1 MSKPGPY
8 RVRARVSRTLRLLMV
23 GPALV
28 LAASCSSSS
37 GSGGA
42 AAPATGGGAGR
53 GPAAPGI
60 VVTTAT
66 VMQKPMTVEARAVG
80 NVEAS
85 SSVAVRAQVSGEL
98 LKVGFDE
105 GRDVVA
111 GQTLFTLNPRQFEV
125 ALQQAEAALTRSQA
139 QAQGMV
145 AQVQRAD
152 ELLRQQLISKAEYDQ
167 LATQLAVYQASIEAD
182 RAQVENAKL
191 QLEYTNITAPV
202 SGRTGALLVHPGA
215 LVRANDAAPLVVI
228 NQISPAYVSF
238 AVPARLLPQVR
249 RDQLQGALRVL
260 AAPAGSAEDTVA
272 GSLSFVDNAV
282 DQATDTI
289 RLKAT
294 FPNRDRRLWA
304 GAFVDVMLRLSVEPN
319 AIVVPN
325 ASVQASQQGQYV
337 YVIKPDNT
345 AELRPV
351 TVAWQSGNEVVIR
364 SGLSPG
370 ETVVTDGQLRLTPG
384 VHVTTQSA
392 GVQARTTP

>member
-8 RVRARVSRTLRLLMV
+8 RVRVRVSRTLRLFVV

-28 LAASCSSSS
+28 LAASCSSDS
-37 GSGGA
+37 G
-42 AAPATGGGAGR
+42 AAPAAGGGTGR
-53 GPAAPGI
+53 GSAPPSI
-60 VVTTAT
+60 VVTAAT
-66 VMQKPMTVEARAVG
+66 VIEKPMAVEARAVG

-105 GRDVVA
+105 GQEVVA

-152 ELLRQQLISKAEYDQ
+152 ELLKRQLISRAEYDQ

-182 RAQVENAKL
+182 RAQVDSARL
-191 QLEYTNITAPV
+191 QLQYTTITAPV

-228 NQISPAYVSF
+228 NQVSPAYVSF
-238 AVPARLLPQVR
+238 AVPARLLPQLR
-249 RDQLQGALRVL
+249 QGQLEGSLGVL
-260 AAPAGSAEDTVA
+260 AAPAGSSAA
-272 GSLSFVDNAV
+272 AIPGSLTFVDNAV
-282 DQATDTI
+282 DQSTDTI

-294 FPNRDRRLWA
+294 FPNLDRRLWA
-304 GAFVDVMLRLSVEPN
+304 GAFVDVTLRLSTEPKAIVAPN
-319 AIVVPN
+319 A
-325 ASVQASQQGQYV
+325 AVQASQQGQYV
-337 YVIKPDNT
+337 YVVKGDST
-345 AELRPV
+345 VEMRPV
-351 TVAWQSGNEVVIR
+351 TVAWQAGNDVVIR
-364 SGLSPG
+364 TGLAPG
-370 ETVVTDGQLRLTPG
+370 ETVVTNGQLRLTPG
-384 VHVTTQSA
+384 ALVTTQSA
-392 GVQARTTP
+392 GAQTRTTP

>member
-37 GSGGA
+37 SSGGA
-42 AAPATGGGAGR
+42 AAPAAGTGR
-53 GPAAPGI
+53 GSAPASI

-66 VMQKPMTVEARAVG
+66 VIEKPMAVEARAVG

-152 ELLRQQLISKAEYDQ
+152 ELLKRQLISKAEYDQ

-304 GAFVDVMLRLSVEPN
+304 GAFVDVMLQLSVEPN